1 MHDSKSDS
9 WISISFQPHFHVIV
23 NSWTIKY
30 LYSCFFFRFCF
41 RYCFFAVIPLNHQAN
56 ANVFSSHEVEN
67 RIAESPYRKTLSKH
81 KSNVEEQYGQL
92 TRRVDES
99 GKRPPLW
106 LKIIIFQPFVV
117 YVFYFIFS
125 LSLSI
130 SLFLFIFFSYN
141 FFEFEFGFAHTA
153 SGLLLCVSSHLNHS
167 GIESQLCH
175 HSVAINV
182 VI

>member
-1 MHDSKSDS
+1 MDAHSNDDGSLLLLVVVNSGIEKRMHDSKSDS

-30 LYSCFFFRFCF
+30 LYSCFFFFRFCF

-130 SLFLFIFFSYN
+130 SLFLFIFF
-141 FFEFEFGFAHTA
+141 F
-153 SGLLLCVSSHLNHS
+153 L
-167 GIESQLCH
+167 
-175 HSVAINV
+175 
-182 VI
+182 